1 MKWWLMF
8 VNGLGGI
15 QFGLKLNMH
24 AFLKEP
30 GDREAENRSVHQQG
44 LLIGELYL

>member
-1 MKWWLMF
+1 MF

-15 QFGLKLNMH
+15 QFCLKLNMH

-30 GDREAENRSVHQQG
+30 GDREAEIRFVHQQR
-44 LLIGELYL
+44 LLISEL

>member
-15 QFGLKLNMH
+15 KFGLKLNMH

-30 GDREAENRSVHQQG
+30 GDREAEIRFAHQQG
-44 LLIGELYL
+44 LLNNLL

>member
-8 VNGLGGI
+8 VNGLRRI

-30 GDREAENRSVHQQG
+30 GDREAEIRFVYQQG
-44 LLIGELYL
+44 LLNDVL